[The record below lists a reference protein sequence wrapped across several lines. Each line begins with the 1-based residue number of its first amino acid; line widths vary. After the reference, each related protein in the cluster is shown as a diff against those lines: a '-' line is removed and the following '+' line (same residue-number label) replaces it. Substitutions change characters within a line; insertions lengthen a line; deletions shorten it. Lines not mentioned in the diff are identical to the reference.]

1 MGKPDEC
8 YYDYLD
14 DNYRFA
20 DQVNGALF
28 QGRQVVIPDELEP
41 ADAQVVY
48 LGKEA
53 GTRSNYKVIVDKARI
68 WKGRLIHVL
77 AVESQTY
84 VDYRMVL
91 RNMLSE
97 SLSYH
102 KQWKQ
107 KKAAHGRK
115 QDLKTGTDEFFS
127 GMGKEDKFIPVITLV
142 VYCGTEH
149 SWNGAKCLYELLD
162 IDDEMKEFVT
172 NYKLNLY
179 DCHEHDTFD
188 EYRTGLRQL
197 FEVVRYG
204 KDKKQLKRVIEE
216 NREAYSNIDSDTR
229 ELLEV
234 VANVK
239 IPEEYRVMGKGEER
253 FNMCKAF
260 EDYRLEGKLEGMQ
273 EHLVRSVCKKLLKN
287 KPSEVIADELEEELP
302 VIERVIEAQKR
313 VGNYDVELICKA
325 LAEQG

>member
-53 GTRSNYKVIVDKARI
+53 GTRSNYKVIVDKARV

-115 QDLKTGTDEFFS
+115 QDLKTGTDE
-127 GMGKEDKFIPVITLV
+127 T
-142 VYCGTEH
+142 
-149 SWNGAKCLYELLD
+149 
-162 IDDEMKEFVT
+162 
-172 NYKLNLY
+172 
-179 DCHEHDTFD
+179 
-188 EYRTGLRQL
+188 
-197 FEVVRYG
+197 
-204 KDKKQLKRVIEE
+204 
-216 NREAYSNIDSDTR
+216 
-229 ELLEV
+229 
-234 VANVK
+234 
-239 IPEEYRVMGKGEER
+239 
-253 FNMCKAF
+253 
-260 EDYRLEGKLEGMQ
+260 GKLIVT
-273 EHLVRSVCKKLLKN
+273 LT
-287 KPSEVIADELEEELP
+287 VIP
-302 VIERVIEAQKR
+302 
-313 VGNYDVELICKA
+313 GNCWK
-325 LAEQG
+325 